1 MRRILVIKLGAL
13 GDFVLAF
20 GPFAAIRAAHKD
32 AEITLLTTAPLARL
46 AERAPWF
53 DGVEIDRRAPW
64 WEITQ
69 VWRLARQ
76 LRGFDFVYDLQTSA
90 RSASYFLLAGRP
102 PWSGIARGASHPHA
116 NPGRSRMHTLERQR
130 EQLVMAGIREFPPSD
145 LAWLA
150 TGGRD
155 FDLPSPYAL
164 LVPGAAA
171 HRPAKR
177 WPAAR
182 FASLARHLAAAGLA
196 PVLIGAGAE
205 RALGAAIR
213 AEAPEAIDL
222 IGRTELPD
230 LGPIAARAALAVGN
244 DTGPM
249 HLIAALGRPVLVLF
263 SSESDPALT
272 APQGPEGAPVSVLT
286 SRTLADLPLE
296 RVVAALPS
304 PHRREPDPEQLSPC
318 PKSASPTDP
327 SEASTHR

>member
-1 MRRILVIKLGAL
+1 MRILVIKLGAL

-20 GPFAAIRAAHKD
+20 GPFAAIRAAHPD
-32 AEITLLTTAPLARL
+32 AEITLLTTAPFAPL

-53 DGVEIDRRAPW
+53 DRVAIDRRAPW
-64 WEITQ
+64 WKIAELR
-69 VWRLARQ
+69 RLARL
-76 LRGFDFVYDLQTSA
+76 LRGFDFVYDLQTST
-90 RSASYFLLAGRP
+90 RSAAYFRLAGRP
-102 PWSGIARGASHPHA
+102 PWSGIARGASQPHA
-116 NPGRSRMHTLERQR
+116 NPARNRMHTLERQR
-130 EQLVMAGIREFPPSD
+130 EQLAMAGIREFPPPD

-150 TGGRD
+150 AGGRS
-155 FDLPSPYAL
+155 FDLPRPYAL

-177 WPAAR
+177 WPAER
-182 FASLARHLAAAGLA
+182 FAALARHLAAAGLA

-213 AEAPEAIDL
+213 AAAPEAIDL
-222 IGRTELPD
+222 IGRTELAD
-230 LGPIAARAALAVGN
+230 LGPLAAGAALAVGN

-249 HLIAALGRPVLVLF
+249 HLIAALGIPSLVLF
-263 SSESDPALT
+263 SAESDPALT
-272 APQGPEGAPVSVLT
+272 APRAPGTMPVSVLT
-286 SRTLADLPLE
+286 ARTLADLPLD

-327 SEASTHR
+327 SAASPSR

>member
-1 MRRILVIKLGAL
+1 M
-13 GDFVLAF
+13 
-20 GPFAAIRAAHKD
+20 
-32 AEITLLTTAPLARL
+32 
-46 AERAPWF
+46 
-53 DGVEIDRRAPW
+53 
-64 WEITQ
+64 
-69 VWRLARQ
+69 
-76 LRGFDFVYDLQTSA
+76 
-90 RSASYFLLAGRP
+90 
-102 PWSGIARGASHPHA
+102 
-116 NPGRSRMHTLERQR
+116 
-130 EQLVMAGIREFPPSD
+130 
-145 LAWLA
+145 
-150 TGGRD
+150 
-155 FDLPSPYAL
+155 
-164 LVPGAAA
+164 
-171 HRPAKR
+171 
-177 WPAAR
+177 
-182 FASLARHLAAAGLA
+182 
-196 PVLIGAGAE
+196 LIGAGAE